1 MAVTV
6 GLKTEVADGHIQSLE
21 IQLARLEMLLEVSR
35 QLNATLELDALL
47 QSLLEVAVQLIDAGA
62 AAVLLLE
69 AKTGEPASLAVTRK
83 AGDGSGR
90 IMLPLDNSLAGWII
104 RTGEPLVIENLPAE
118 SGHFSEVDHVIPP
131 GTRLILGVPLKVQE
145 ETLGVLEVF
154 DKHADTGF
162 SGADIHLLQLL
173 AAQAAVAI
181 KNARLFCQNDQLVHL
196 LQVLQP
202 PLAGIIET
210 SQQVLASFSG
220 SASPQQPEL
229 QRIHGEA
236 RQLQRTVHN
245 FSDLIQLETGRS
257 YPQRQPL
264 DLQPL
269 VQEVIVAFSERA
281 RAQEIGIFWYPE
293 PAPKVSG
300 DPARLRQVMEHLLD
314 NAIRYNSRP
323 GRIEVSLFPSQVR
336 VQVAIRDTGQG
347 LAPAD
352 LDLIFNRF
360 YRVANG
366 RSTDNTV
373 GLGLPLVKKIIE
385 AHGGDIWVQSQLG
398 IGSTFTFSLP
408 VADTLPGHP

>member
-1 MAVTV
+1 M
-6 GLKTEVADGHIQSLE
+6 GLKIEAADGHIRSLE

-47 QSLLEVAVQLIDAGA
+47 QSLLEVAVQLTDAEA

-69 AKTGEPASLAVTRK
+69 TTTGEPQGLAVRRK
-83 AGDGSGR
+83 AGDETGR
-90 IMLPLDNSLAGWII
+90 ITLPLDSSLAGWII

-118 SGHFSEVDHVIPP
+118 PRHFSEVDHVIPP
-131 GTRLILGVPLKVQE
+131 GTRLILGVPLKAQE
-145 ETLGVLEVF
+145 EILGVLEVF

-173 AAQAAVAI
+173 AAQAGVAI
-181 KNARLFCQNDQLVHL
+181 KNARLFRQNDQLVQL
-196 LQVLQP
+196 LQVLEP

-210 SQQVLASFSG
+210 SRQALAGFS
-220 SASPQQPEL
+220 SSTSSLRPEMEFI
-229 QRIHGEA
+229 QRQA
-236 RQLQRTVHN
+236 RRLQRTVHN

-257 YPQRQPL
+257 YPQRQLL
-264 DLQPL
+264 DLQSL
-269 VQEVIVAFSERA
+269 VQEVIVTFTERA

-300 DPARLRQVMEHLLD
+300 DPARLRQVVEHLLD
-314 NAIRYNSRP
+314 NAIRYNRRP

-336 VQVAIRDTGQG
+336 VQVAIRDTGRG

-352 LDLIFNRF
+352 LDLIFDRF

-366 RSTDNTV
+366 HLADMSA

-385 AHGGDIWVQSQLG
+385 AHGGDIWVESQLG
-398 IGSTFTFSLP
+398 IGSTFAFSLP
-408 VADTLPGHP
+408 VADTPPGN

>member
-1 MAVTV
+1 M
-6 GLKTEVADGHIQSLE
+6 GLKTETADGHIQSLE
-21 IQLARLEMLLEVSR
+21 VQLARLEMLLEVSR
-35 QLNATLELDALL
+35 QLNATLELDVLL
-47 QSLLEVAVQLIDAGA
+47 QSLLEVAVQLADAE
-62 AAVLLLE
+62 AAVILLLE
-69 AKTGEPASLAVTRK
+69 ATPGEPARLAVSRK
-83 AGDGSGR
+83 AGENAGR

-104 RTGEPLVIENLPAE
+104 RTGEPLVIENLPVE
-118 SGHFSEVDHVIPP
+118 SRQFSEVDHVIPP
-131 GTRLILGVPLKVQE
+131 GTHLIMAVPLKVQE

-154 DKHADTGF
+154 DKGADTGF

-181 KNARLFCQNDQLVHL
+181 KNARLFRQNDQLAQL

-202 PLAGIIET
+202 PLVNLIDT
-210 SQQVLASFSG
+210 SQLVLAGFG
-220 SASPQQPEL
+220 ASASPLQPEL
-229 QRIHGEA
+229 ERIHREA

-257 YPQRQPL
+257 YPQRQLL
-264 DLQPL
+264 DLQSL
-269 VQEVIVAFSERA
+269 VQEVIVTFSERA

-293 PAPKVSG
+293 PAPRVSG
-300 DPARLRQVMEHLLD
+300 DPARLRQVVEQLLD
-314 NAIRYNSRP
+314 NAIRYNRRP

-336 VQVAIRDTGQG
+336 VQVAIRDTGHG

-352 LDLIFNRF
+352 LDLIFNKF
-360 YRVANG
+360 YRVADG
-366 RSTDNTV
+366 RSADDTV

-408 VADTLPGHP
+408 VADTPPGN

>member
-1 MAVTV
+1 M
-6 GLKTEVADGHIQSLE
+6 GLKTEVADGRIQSLE

-47 QSLLEVAVQLIDAGA
+47 QSLLEVTVQLIDAEA
-62 AAVLLLE
+62 AAVLLLKT
-69 AKTGEPASLAVTRK
+69 ATGEPASLEVSRK
-83 AGDGSGR
+83 AGHDSGKFL
-90 IMLPLDNSLAGWII
+90 LPLDNTLAAWII
-104 RTGEPLVIENLPAE
+104 HSGEPLVIENLPE
-118 SGHFSEVDHVIPP
+118 EPRRFSEVDHIVPAET
-131 GTRLILGVPLKVQE
+131 GLILGVPLKVQE

-154 DKHADTGF
+154 DKHSDTGF

-181 KNARLFCQNDQLVHL
+181 KNAILFCQNDQLVQL

-202 PLAGIIET
+202 PLTSIIAT
-210 SQQVLASFSG
+210 SQQALASG
-220 SASPQQPEL
+220 SASPLLPEL
-229 QRIHGEA
+229 QHIHAEA

-257 YPQRQPL
+257 YPQRQLL

-281 RAQEIGIFWYPE
+281 RAQEIGIYWYPE
-293 PAPKVSG
+293 PAPKVLG
-300 DPARLRQVMEHLLD
+300 DPARLKQAVEHLLD
-314 NAIRYNSRP
+314 NAIRYNRRP

-336 VQVAIRDTGQG
+336 VQVAIRDTGHG
-347 LAPAD
+347 LAPSD
-352 LDLIFNRF
+352 LDLIFDKF

-366 RSTDNTV
+366 RSEAQTI

-398 IGSTFTFSLP
+398 LGSTFTFSLP
-408 VADTLPGHP
+408 VAGTPPGN